1 MEQHE
6 SNTPRQMSTIAA
18 DLYRL
23 AMRDQFIEQVAKHM
37 AFVAWLDAGC
47 TGVPKWEQISPNVQE
62 AYRAQARKACRLLDN
77 GAKLSLMKA
86 SIETTMNWIPG
97 LEPAPNLQD
106 VLLHALMDYDY
117 LAGEEG
123 SRG

>member
-6 SNTPRQMSTIAA
+6 STTPRPMSTVAA

-62 AYRAQARKACRLLDN
+62 AYRVQARKACRMLDN
-77 GAKLSLMKA
+77 GAKLGVMKDA
-86 SIETTMNWIPG
+86 IETTMNWIPG
-97 LEPAPNLQD
+97 QGPMNLHD
-106 VLLHALMDYDY
+106 ILLHALMDFDY
-117 LAGEEG
+117 LASQE
-123 SRG
+123 SNRG